1 MTAPH
6 LNTAPQLTGSTLTLR
21 ALFTPTSGC
30 PPIADTALTRVEVA
44 RQQLLTARDT
54 GDVYGANTG
63 VGANRAVQV
72 GNTAGTSHG
81 LRLLR
86 SHCAGFGPTEDDDI
100 VRAAMLIR
108 LNQMLAGGAGVSPG
122 FVTGLADA
130 LTADALPTLHRYGS
144 IGTADLSPLA
154 ELALTLIGERPW
166 KTGTLGPVPLGDSDA
181 LPFISSSAITIA
193 TAARAVRHTQQLLQ
207 AAETVTALSFL
218 ALGGARQ
225 AWNPRVHA
233 ARAHPHQ
240 LEVAQRLT
248 QLVHTEADP
257 PPARLQDPYGLRIVP
272 QVHAPAL
279 SALDTLAA
287 TVEREMN
294 SATENPL
301 VVDNGVLH
309 HGQFHLATLAAH
321 LDHART
327 TLLPTLAL
335 CASRLSLLMMPTLTG
350 LSPFLSDGTPGSSGL
365 MITEYVVQD
374 ALAQARALAAPASG
388 PSVSISL
395 GLEEH
400 ASFASQAAGH
410 LHAMHHQAQVIFAV
424 EALAAVRALRMA
436 PDRLLDCPAGKSF
449 KTLSGHLS
457 ADMTD
462 RSLGDDIS
470 AAMSILPTFAQPS
483 I

>member
-1 MTAPH
+1 MTATH

-30 PPIADTALTRVEVA
+30 PPIADTALARVEA
-44 RQQLLTARDT
+44 AHQQLLTARDT

-72 GNTAGTSHG
+72 GDTAGTSHG

-86 SHCAGFGPTEDDDI
+86 SHCAGFGPTEDDDT

-166 KTGTLGPVPLGDSDA
+166 KTGTLGPVPLGESDA

-193 TAARAVRHTQQLLQ
+193 TAARAVLHTQQLLQ
-207 AAETVTALSFL
+207 AAETVTALTFL

-279 SALDTLAA
+279 SALDTLAS

-327 TLLPTLAL
+327 TLLPNADPL
-335 CASRLSLLMMPTLTG
+335 RKPTVPT
-350 LSPFLSDGTPGSSGL
+350 
-365 MITEYVVQD
+365 YD
-374 ALAQARALAAPASG
+374 A
-388 PSVSISL
+388 
-395 GLEEH
+395 E
-400 ASFASQAAGH
+400 
-410 LHAMHHQAQVIFAV
+410 
-424 EALAAVRALRMA
+424 
-436 PDRLLDCPAGKSF
+436 PDRAHTVPFRRHARQFRTHDHRIRGPGRPSPGPR
-449 KTLSGHLS
+449 TGRPGQRTQREHLPRPRG
-457 ADMTD
+457 T
-462 RSLGDDIS
+462 RQLR
-470 AAMSILPTFAQPS
+470 QPS
-483 I
+483 RPPPARHAPPSASHIRGRGPRSSPRAPHGTRPAPGLPRRQEL